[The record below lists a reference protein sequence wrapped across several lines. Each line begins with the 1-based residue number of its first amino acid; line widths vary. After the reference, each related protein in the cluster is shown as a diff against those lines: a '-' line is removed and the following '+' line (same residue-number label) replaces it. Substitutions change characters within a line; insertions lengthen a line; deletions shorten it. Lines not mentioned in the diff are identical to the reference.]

1 MMKAYP
7 EYKESGIEW
16 LGDVPSHWLLSKNKF
31 LAKFTKG
38 KNPSELHDDKAPNLY
53 AYLAMDFL
61 RGRNDSP
68 KYAHLDKSSYL
79 VKDGQNLIIWDG
91 SNAGEFVIGKEGIL
105 SSTMAAGE
113 LSEKVTAKFYKYL
126 TTLIEKEMRRL
137 TIGMG
142 IPHVDGSELNNL
154 YLPLPESF
162 QEQEKIADYLDVEV
176 GRVDNLIAEKENFI
190 KLLSEKRQA
199 LISHVVTK
207 GLNPNVL
214 MKDSGVEWIGE
225 IPEHWDVTLL
235 KYQTSKIGS
244 GKTPSGGAE
253 AYQEQG
259 IKFLRSQ
266 NIYNDGLR
274 LDDVVYISDEIHY
287 EMRGSKVLANDVLLN
302 ITGGSIGRTCL
313 VPIDIGE
320 ANVNQHVCII
330 RSKDE
335 SFSELL
341 SLIMASTL
349 VSEQVDYLQTGAGRE
364 GLNFVEIG
372 QFKIPFPPKSEWQ
385 QIVDYLLL
393 SESKIQCLLEETNK
407 SIELLKERR
416 IALISA
422 AVTGKIDVREEV

>member
-7 EYKESGIEW
+7 EYINTKFPW
-16 LGDVPSHWLLSKNKF
+16 LGCVPSEWTICKTSWFFKISMGQTILKEDLKEDGEFPVFSATEGDHYFGYVNNPSVLLEKGDLIIPARGNSIGAVK
-31 LAKFTKG
+31 LAKEKSTTTQTTIYCKQLQQ
-38 KNPSELHDDKAPNLY
+38 NRIL
-53 AYLAMDFL
+53 
-61 RGRNDSP
+61 P
-68 KYAHLDKSSYL
+68 KYMFYYMK
-79 VKDGQNLIIWDG
+79 GFRQNLFHFTQTAIPQITTTQVGTNPLIIP
-91 SNAGEFVIGKEGIL
+91 S
-105 SSTMAAGE
+105 
-113 LSEKVTAKFYKYL
+113 KV
-126 TTLIEKEMRRL
+126 
-137 TIGMG
+137 
-142 IPHVDGSELNNL
+142 
-154 YLPLPESF
+154 
-162 QEQEKIADYLDVEV
+162 EQISIVRYLDAETY
-176 GRVDNLIAEKENFI
+176 RIDNLIAEKQNFI
-190 KLLSEKRQA
+190 KLLQEKRQA

-207 GLNPNVL
+207 GLNSNVE

-225 IPEHWDVTLL
+225 IPEHWEVTLL

-253 AYQEQG
+253 VYQEQG

-266 NIYNDGLR
+266 NVYNDGLR
-274 LDDVVYISDEIHY
+274 LNDVVYISDEIHY

-313 VPIDIGE
+313 APIDIGE

-372 QFKIPFPPKSEWQ
+372 QFKIPLPPKSEWKE
-385 QIVDYLLL
+385 IVDHLLL

-407 SIELLKERR
+407 SIELLKEHRT
-416 IALISA
+416 ALISA
-422 AVTGKIDVREEV
+422 AVTGKIDVREEM